1 MVQRLRVM
9 RGFGWCFAGAAL
21 LLVSIPALAQETFET
36 PEEAVTALVAA
47 AKDGE
52 KTKLLEILGPGGEEI
67 VTSGDDVA
75 DRNARE
81 TFVAAYDEKHSLDRE
96 GGDHQTV
103 LVLGS
108 NDWPFPIPIVE
119 REGKW
124 QFDASAGHE
133 EILLRRIGR
142 NELSAIEASLAYV
155 AAQREYAALD
165 VDGVRPPAYAQR
177 IVSSEGKKDGLYWP
191 SAGDETQSPLGAMF
205 AEASD
210 EGYELGGAPVP
221 YHGYHYRVL
230 TSQGPGAD
238 GGAFDYVVDG
248 RMIGGFAL
256 LAYPAEYG
264 NSGIM
269 TFIVNHD
276 GVVFQSDL
284 GPDTEA
290 RAAEIDDFAPG
301 ETWTEVEAR

>member
-1 MVQRLRVM
+1 MVQRLRVT
-9 RGFGWCFAGAAL
+9 RGFSWCFAGAAL
-21 LLVSIPALAQETFET
+21 LLVSIPAFAQETFDT
-36 PEEAVTALVAA
+36 PEEAVTALVVA
-47 AKDGE
+47 AKDGD
-52 KTKLLEILGPGGEEI
+52 KTELLEILGPGSEEI
-67 VTSGDDVA
+67 VSSGDDVA

-81 TFVAAYDEKHSLDRE
+81 TFASAYDEKHSLERE
-96 GGDHQTV
+96 GGDRTV

-108 NDWPFPIPIVE
+108 DNWPFPIPIIE
-119 REGKW
+119 REGRW
-124 QFDASAGHE
+124 EFDAPAGHE

-142 NELSAIEASLAYV
+142 NELSAIQASLAYV
-155 AAQREYAALD
+155 AAQREYATLD

-177 IVSSEGKKDGLYWP
+177 IISSEGKKDGLYWP
-191 SAGDETQSPLGAMF
+191 SAAGETQSPLGALF